1 MLKKGNKII
10 IAIVAIVVFIVI
22 GSIGK
27 SNNEVKV
34 IINKAKEYLNNGE
47 ISEAENVLRDKAGE
61 TNNREFKKLWS
72 IAYGYEQVSNK
83 FNLYDNIEWAEE
95 MLDKIDKSYK
105 EYEPTR
111 EKIDNLKEELS
122 DVKNTREEFKE
133 KIDGVQ
139 RLIDEGSYEEAMEL
153 SKETPEWQKV
163 SQKDKNTMMDL
174 ELQVRQLF
182 YAERTESIKEEQ
194 KKKEEEEQLKNEKEE
209 KEKIENQENNF
220 SKEVAQKIIDNLN
233 SNNGNSRNFYEIT
246 SDLKIDDNGKKYFE
260 VVAKDKDWIKF
271 DDHTIL
277 AHYRLYSNEELIET
291 QN

>member
-1 MLKKGNKII
+1 MKRGNKII
-10 IAIVAIVVFIVI
+10 IGIVAIVAFIVI

-47 ISEAENVLRDKAGE
+47 ISEAENVLRYKAGE

-83 FNLYDNIEWAEE
+83 IKLYDNIDWAEE
-95 MLDKIDKSYK
+95 ILDKIDKSYK
-105 EYEPTR
+105 DYELTR

-122 DVKNTREEFKE
+122 NVKNTREEFKE
-133 KIDGVQ
+133 KIEYVQ
-139 RLIDEGSYEEAMEL
+139 KLIDEGNYEEAMEL
-153 SKETPEWQKV
+153 SKQTPEWQKL
-163 SQKDKNTMMDL
+163 SQEDKNTMMSLENKAKDL
-174 ELQVRQLF
+174 YNEQKTI
-182 YAERTESIKEEQ
+182 EIKEQQQ
-194 KKKEEEEQLKNEKEE
+194 KNEEEERLREEKEA

-220 SKEVAQKIIDNLN
+220 SKEIAQKIIDNLN

-246 SDLKIDDNGKKYFE
+246 SDLQLDDNGKKYFE

>member
-1 MLKKGNKII
+1 MKRGNKII
-10 IAIVAIVVFIVI
+10 IGIVAIVAFIVI

-83 FNLYDNIEWAEE
+83 IKLYDNIDWAEE
-95 MLDKIDKSYK
+95 ILDKIDKSYK
-105 EYEPTR
+105 DYEFTR

-122 DVKNTREEFKE
+122 NVKNTREEFKE
-133 KIDGVQ
+133 KIEYVQ
-139 RLIDEGSYEEAMEL
+139 KLIDEGNYEEAMEL
-153 SKETPEWQKV
+153 SKQTPEWQKL
-163 SQKDKNTMMDL
+163 SQEDKNTMMSLENKAKDL
-174 ELQVRQLF
+174 YNEQKTI
-182 YAERTESIKEEQ
+182 EIKEQ
-194 KKKEEEEQLKNEKEE
+194 QQKKEEEERLKEEKEA

-220 SKEVAQKIIDNLN
+220 SKEIAQKIIDNLN

-246 SDLKIDDNGKKYFE
+246 SDLQLDDNGKKYFE

>member
-1 MLKKGNKII
+1 MKKVNKII
-10 IAIVAIVVFIVI
+10 IGIVAILAFIVI

-61 TNNREFKKLWS
+61 TNNREFKKIWS

-105 EYEPTR
+105 DYEPTR

-133 KIDGVQ
+133 KIEDVKK
-139 RLIDEGSYEEAMEL
+139 LIEECNYEQAIEL
-153 SKETPEWQKV
+153 SQETPEWQKV
-163 SQKDKNTMMDL
+163 NQKDKNTMMELDNQARDL
-174 ELQVRQLF
+174 
-182 YAERTESIKEEQ
+182 YYEQ
-194 KKKEEEEQLKNEKEE
+194 KKSEKEEERNRQDEEFTVEKAIKYAEDYSLKTGLDTLRVEVDETPQYDEE
-209 KEKIENQENNF
+209 GRKYYNVGVYIIELDELNDVYRVYSDGKI
-220 SKEVAQKIIDNLN
+220 
-233 SNNGNSRNFYEIT
+233 R
-246 SDLKIDDNGKKYFE
+246 
-260 VVAKDKDWIKF
+260 
-271 DDHTIL
+271 
-277 AHYRLYSNEELIET
+277 RLD
-291 QN
+291 

>member
-233 SNNGNSRNFYEIT
+233 SNNGNSM
-246 SDLKIDDNGKKYFE
+246 K
-260 VVAKDKDWIKF
+260 
-271 DDHTIL
+271 
-277 AHYRLYSNEELIET
+277 
-291 QN
+291 